1 MRKLFQSI
9 RSYFKVPVGYR
20 IVETIEYNDFKGD
33 QLKREECI
41 GHRSFKRAVSK
52 LNFFQRKN
60 VNLCWLDSAN
70 DDHTWEAYYYGT
82 DIKVL
87 FMFDPIKP
95 GDKVTFVKI
104 AEN

>member
-33 QLKREECI
+33 QLKRWDCI

-52 LNFFQRKN
+52 LNLFQRTSIN
-60 VNLCWLDSAN
+60 TNWIDFSN
-70 DDHTWEAYYYGT
+70 QGETWEAYYYGT
-82 DIKVL
+82 NIKVQ